1 MSSESLEFSADLFAD
16 LFTDNPEIQATS
28 IGHYQTYGFVLAI
41 ASSPEKLSPVE
52 WQPLLFKDNKLP
64 DFTSPEMGRTF
75 TFNIRSL
82 WDHFNKQLKDE
93 MVVLPA
99 ACDYSPASGA
109 NLELIAYCS
118 GYLKGY
124 VWLKDV
130 WDHAIEAPET
140 GDSKADM
147 MIKMLLFALMSF
159 NKTKAEIAKESKKE
173 RKVMSVEKA
182 WKLLPTLLTS
192 VGINGQAM
200 SEIEKLTVEQN
211 AKLEAVQ
218 PIAKIGRNDPCYCGS
233 GKKYKKCCLQ

>member
-1 MSSESLEFSADLFAD
+1 MPSESLEFSAGLFAD
-16 LFTDNPEIQATS
+16 LFEDNPEIQASS

-41 ASSPEKLSPVE
+41 ASSPEKLSPME

-64 DFTSPEMGRTF
+64 DFESPELGKTF
-75 TFNIRSL
+75 TYNIRSL
-82 WDHFNKQLKDE
+82 WDHLNEQLKNE

-99 ACDYSPASGA
+99 GCDYSPATGA
-109 NLELIAYCS
+109 SVELIAYCS

-124 VWLKDV
+124 VWLKEV
-130 WDHAIEAPET
+130 WDKAISSSKT

-147 MIKMLLFALMSF
+147 MINMLLFALMSF
-159 NKTKAEIAKESKKE
+159 NKTAEEVTKENKKE
-173 RKVMSVEKA
+173 RQAMSVDKA

-200 SEIEKLTVEQN
+200 SEIEKLTAEQD
-211 AKLEAVQ
+211 AKLAAIQ
-218 PIAKIGRNDPCYCGS
+218 PVAKIGRNDPCYCGS

>member
-1 MSSESLEFSADLFAD
+1 MSEEVLEFSAGLFAD
-16 LFTDNPEIQATS
+16 LFEDNKEINATS
-28 IGHYQTYGFVLAI
+28 IGHYQTYGFVLAV

-64 DFTSPEMGRTF
+64 DFELPELGRTF

-82 WDHFNKQLKDE
+82 WNELNNQLKNE
-93 MVVLPA
+93 KIRLPK
-99 ACDYSPASGA
+99 ACDYVSETGA
-109 NLELIAYCS
+109 NEALIAYCS

-130 WDHAIEAPET
+130 WEHATEET
-140 GDSKADM
+140 ESADLKADM
-147 MIKMLLFALMSF
+147 MIKMLVFALMTFS
-159 NKTKAEIAKESKKE
+159 NKDAIAQSKKE
-173 RKVMSVEKA
+173 GQASMSADQA

-200 SEIEKLTVEQN
+200 SEIERLTTEQN
-211 AKLEAVQ
+211 AKLDAVQ
-218 PIAKIGRNDPCYCGS
+218 PVPKIGRNDPCYCGS

>member
-1 MSSESLEFSADLFAD
+1 MSEEILEFSAGLFAD
-16 LFTDNPEIQATS
+16 LFEDSKEINAAS
-28 IGHYQTYGFVLAI
+28 IGHYQTYGFVLAV

-64 DFTSPEMGRTF
+64 DFESPELGRTF

-82 WDHFNKQLKDE
+82 WNELNNQLKNE
-93 MVVLPA
+93 RVILPE
-99 ACDYSPASGA
+99 ACDYSSERGA
-109 NLELIAYCS
+109 NESLIAYCS

-130 WDHAIEAPET
+130 WEHATKET
-140 GDSKADM
+140 ESADLKSDM
-147 MIKMLLFALMSF
+147 MIKMLVFALMTFS
-159 NKTKAEIAKESKKE
+159 NKGAVQQNKQEGQASMTSDQ
-173 RKVMSVEKA
+173 A

-200 SEIEKLTVEQN
+200 SEIERLTTEQD

-218 PIAKIGRNDPCYCGS
+218 PVPKIGRNDSCYCGS

>member
-1 MSSESLEFSADLFAD
+1 M
-16 LFTDNPEIQATS
+16 
-28 IGHYQTYGFVLAI
+28 

-52 WQPLLFKDNKLP
+52 WQPLLFNDNKLP
-64 DFTSPEMGRTF
+64 DFKSPEMGRTF

-82 WDHFNKQLKDE
+82 WDHINEQLKNE
-93 MVVLPA
+93 RVVLPK
-99 ACDYSPASGA
+99 ACDYSPATGA
-109 NLELIAYCS
+109 SVELIAYCS

-124 VWLKDV
+124 VWLKEV
-130 WDHAIEAPET
+130 WENAIASPET

-159 NKTKAEIAKESKKE
+159 NKTAKETAKESKKE
-173 RKVMSVEKA
+173 RQAMSIDKA

-200 SEIEKLTVEQN
+200 SEIEKLTAEQD

>member
-1 MSSESLEFSADLFAD
+1 MTSEALEFSAGLFAD
-16 LFTDNPEIQATS
+16 LFEDNPEIKASS

-41 ASSPEKLSPVE
+41 ASSPEKLSPIE
-52 WQPLLFKDNKLP
+52 WQPLLFNDNKLP
-64 DFTSPEMGRTF
+64 DFESPELGKTF

-82 WDHFNKQLKDE
+82 WDYLNAQLKDE

-99 ACDYSPASGA
+99 ACDYSPETGASA
-109 NLELIAYCS
+109 ELIAYCS

-130 WDHAIEAPET
+130 WEKAIASPQT

-159 NKTKAEIAKESKKE
+159 NQNKNEIAKENKKE
-173 RKVMSVEKA
+173 QQAMSIDKA

-200 SEIEKLTVEQN
+200 SEIEKLTAEQN

-218 PIAKIGRNDPCYCGS
+218 PVAKIGRNDPCYCGS

>member
-1 MSSESLEFSADLFAD
+1 MSEEVLEFSVGLFAD
-16 LFTDNPEIQATS
+16 LFEDNKEINAAS
-28 IGHYQTYGFVLAI
+28 IGHYQTYGFVLAV

-64 DFTSPEMGRTF
+64 DFESPELGRTF

-82 WDHFNKQLKDE
+82 WNELNDQLKNE
-93 MVVLPA
+93 MIILPE
-99 ACDYSPASGA
+99 ACDYSSEMGA
-109 NLELIAYCS
+109 NEALIAYCS

-130 WDHAIEAPET
+130 WEYATEET
-140 GDSKADM
+140 ESADLKSDM
-147 MIKMLLFALMSF
+147 MIKMLVFALMTFS
-159 NKTKAEIAKESKKE
+159 NKEA
-173 RKVMSVEKA
+173 VEKNKQEGQASMTSDQA

-200 SEIEKLTVEQN
+200 SEIERLTTEQD

-218 PIAKIGRNDPCYCGS
+218 PVPKIGRNDPCYCGS